1 MAEARELA
9 GTVAAVTG
17 ASSGIGAATARELV
31 GAGARV
37 VLTARREQR
46 LRELCAELG
55 DRAVFLAGDVRDPAL
70 SERLVRLAVER
81 FGGLDSLVAGA
92 GIGMY
97 GGILDRDD
105 SSLQSMVETN
115 LLGTIWAVRAAVR
128 HFRDRGDGDVVI
140 VASVAGLRGGADE
153 AVYAATKFAQVG
165 LAGSL
170 DRELTPF
177 GIRVTAICPAGV
189 HTEFAIGAGRT
200 EGDPALDEML
210 RPEDVAAAVV
220 TALRQPRRLRTSLWT
235 IYPMSQAG

>member
-1 MAEARELA
+1 
-9 GTVAAVTG
+9 
-17 ASSGIGAATARELV
+17 LV

-46 LRELCAELG
+46 LRDLCCAELG
-55 DRAVFLAGDVRDPAL
+55 DRAIFVAGDVRDPAL
-70 SERLVRLAVER
+70 SERLVSLAVER
-81 FGGLDSLVAGA
+81 FGRLDSLVAGA

-97 GGILDRDD
+97 GGMLDRDD
-105 SSLQSMVETN
+105 ASLQNMVETN
-115 LLGTIWAVRAAVR
+115 LLGTVWVVRAVVR

-165 LAGSL
+165 LAGAL

-200 EGDPALDEML
+200 EGDPKLNEML
-210 RPEDVAAAVV
+210 RPEDVAAAVI
-220 TALRQPRRLRTSLWT
+220 TSPRQPRRLRTSLWT
-235 IYPMSQAG
+235 IYPVSQAS